1 MGRKVNEG
9 EATAYRVGKVEE
21 GGEERRGSMS
31 VGGGYIK
38 TLCCVYKAQLM
49 FISILLQNIT
59 SDSVQGWSNFG
70 LALGKVFSF
79 KKSQGRTFIC
89 RSLPYASPT
98 IAKNK
103 HFKLNFVDFFY
114 FSKNGHNRFLS
125 VQEKNN
131 FFCFSSTFALK
142 QAKEQISF
150 QVQPKNIYQ

>member
-1 MGRKVNEG
+1 MRRKVNEG

-59 SDSVQGWSNFG
+59 SDSVQGWSNFD

-79 KKSQGRTFIC
+79 KKSQGRT
-89 RSLPYASPT
+89 L
-98 IAKNK
+98 KN
-103 HFKLNFVDFFY
+103 
-114 FSKNGHNRFLS
+114 
-125 VQEKNN
+125 
-131 FFCFSSTFALK
+131 
-142 QAKEQISF
+142 
-150 QVQPKNIYQ
+150 